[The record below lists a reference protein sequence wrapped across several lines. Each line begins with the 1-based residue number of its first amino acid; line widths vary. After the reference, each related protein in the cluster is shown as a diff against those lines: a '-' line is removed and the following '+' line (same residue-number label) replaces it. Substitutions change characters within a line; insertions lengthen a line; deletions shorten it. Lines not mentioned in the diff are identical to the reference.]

1 MCSGIKVTC
10 SELSCNYLYPRVWL
24 VHSSATKMTNYMSYW
39 QSYFYSVVWRLISC
53 SSSDDS
59 VWGRLS
65 CFRWEKASR
74 RTIGRVLGTTHMV
87 PSVWCNALHDEGDSI
102 PKVHRSGVVCSMM
115 KETLFPMLVL
125 KCLGLPINQLRTM
138 VLSVHTYTSWSERWK
153 TSLTWWR
160 SWARRWAPHS
170 SNHGMRLWVRPLSW
184 KSPGTLAHYPENLPC
199 EDRLLLHRRTQMYQR
214 ICEAVVM
221 WHAWAPLGK

>member
-1 MCSGIKVTC
+1 MSPCLSMTIADEAQHSSSEVFQTSETWVAIQRSECDSGID
-10 SELSCNYLYPRVWL
+10 SI
-24 VHSSATKMTNYMSYW
+24 
-39 QSYFYSVVWRLISC
+39 VWRLISC

-87 PSVWCNALHDEGDSI
+87 PSVWCNVLHDEGDSI
-102 PKVHRSGVVCSMM
+102 PKVHRSGVMCSMM

-138 VLSVHTYTSWSERWK
+138 VLSVHTYTS
-153 TSLTWWR
+153 
-160 SWARRWAPHS
+160 
-170 SNHGMRLWVRPLSW
+170 
-184 KSPGTLAHYPENLPC
+184 
-199 EDRLLLHRRTQMYQR
+199 
-214 ICEAVVM
+214 
-221 WHAWAPLGK
+221 